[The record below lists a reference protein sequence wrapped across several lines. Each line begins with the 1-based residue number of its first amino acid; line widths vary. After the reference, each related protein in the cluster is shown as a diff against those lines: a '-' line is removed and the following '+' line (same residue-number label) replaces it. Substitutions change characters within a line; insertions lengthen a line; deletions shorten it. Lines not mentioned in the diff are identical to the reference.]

1 MGSETNLKRVCR
13 YIQTTETIETTET
26 TEKKDK
32 KRNGKHGLQDPREVL
47 SGEGSH

>member
-1 MGSETNLKRVCR
+1 MGSETNLKRECR
-13 YIQTTETIETTET
+13 YIQTTET

>member
-13 YIQTTETIETTET
+13 YIQTTETTET